1 MKDENNNAIMAPL
14 PTVFRDMVG
23 AVAMEYDPIGYDS
36 VALRLADGTSVTG
49 RQWCDVLETEGAE
62 VVARYDGG
70 FYRGSPAVT
79 RNAFGQGS
87 VYYIGTVGEQAL
99 YNVIARQAVEAADV
113 PFIPD
118 LPAGVEVT
126 TRTGKGRTTRFI
138 FNNTATEQHFS
149 LDGAEMTLAPF
160 EMRIQQ
166 A

>member
-1 MKDENNNAIMAPL
+1 MRLKGKRILVSAAAA
-14 PTVFRDMVG
+14 G
-23 AVAMEYDPIGYDS
+23 IGRAS
-36 VALRLADGTSVTG
+36 ALA
-49 RQWCDVLETEGAE
+49 CAAEGAE

-99 YNVIARQAVEAADV
+99 YNVIARQAVEAADL

-138 FNNTATEQHFS
+138 FNNTSGEQRIR